1 MRLHATVSKD
11 GHSFGLVAI
20 LRDALGSPSGRP
32 QCSSEGVILSCV
44 SDEYS

>member
-11 GHSFGLVAI
+11 GHKLRTCLHPSRRIAVAQ
-20 LRDALGSPSGRP
+20 GRP